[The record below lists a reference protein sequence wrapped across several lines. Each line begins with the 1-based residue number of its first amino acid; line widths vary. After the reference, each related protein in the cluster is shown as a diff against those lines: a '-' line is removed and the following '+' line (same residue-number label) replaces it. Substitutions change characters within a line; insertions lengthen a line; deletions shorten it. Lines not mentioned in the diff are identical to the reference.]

1 MRKNR
6 VEATER
12 VYDVLHDAG
21 LNPDH
26 QCFDDLMIGCMMA
39 ASLGSHAEVV
49 EIIAQSDTD
58 ERDPAAVAFDL
69 VDYAR
74 NCGVKNLEGLI
85 TKAVA
90 IAAAT
95 MALAYEN

>member
-1 MRKNR
+1 MRKNQ

-39 ASLGSHAEVV
+39 AEAGNYAEVV
-49 EIIAQSDTD
+49 DIIAQSDTD
-58 ERDPAAVAFDL
+58 GRDPAAVAFDL

-74 NCGVKNLEGLI
+74 NCGVKNLDGLI
-85 TKAVA
+85 SKAVA

>member
-39 ASLGSHAEVV
+39 AETGSHAEVV
-49 EIIAQSDTD
+49 EIIVQFDTD
-58 ERDPAAVAFDL
+58 ERSPAAVAFDL

-74 NCGVKNLEGLI
+74 NCGVKNLDGLI

-95 MALAYEN
+95 MALANED

>member
-1 MRKNR
+1 MRKKR

-21 LNPDH
+21 LDPDH
-26 QCFDDLMIGCMMA
+26 QCFDDLMIGCMKA
-39 ASLGSHAEVV
+39 AETGSHAEVV

-58 ERDPAAVAFDL
+58 ERDPATVAFDL

-74 NCGVKNLEGLI
+74 NCGVKNLDGLI

-95 MALAYEN
+95 MALAHEN

>member
-1 MRKNR
+1 MRRNR

-12 VYDVLHDAG
+12 LYDVLHDAG

-39 ASLGSHAEVV
+39 AESGDYREV
-49 EIIAQSDTD
+49 EDLIAQFDAD
-58 ERDPAAVAFDL
+58 DRDPAQVAYDL

-74 NCGVKNLEGLI
+74 NCGVKGLAGLM

-90 IAAAT
+90 IAKAT
-95 MALAYEN
+95 MAIGYED

>member
-39 ASLGSHAEVV
+39 AEAGNNAEVV
-49 EIIAQSDTD
+49 DIIAESDAD
-58 ERDPAAVAFDL
+58 GRDPAAVAFDL

-85 TKAVA
+85 VKAVA

-95 MALAYEN
+95 MAFAHEN

>member
-26 QCFDDLMIGCMMA
+26 QCFDDLMIGCMIA
-39 ASLGSHAEVV
+39 AEAGSYAEVV

-58 ERDPAAVAFDL
+58 GREPAAVAFDL

-74 NCGVKNLEGLI
+74 NCGVKNLDGLI

-95 MALAYEN
+95 MALAHED

>member
-12 VYDVLHDAG
+12 VYDVLYDAG
-21 LNPDH
+21 LSPDH
-26 QCFDDLMIGCMMA
+26 QCFDDLVLGCMMA
-39 ASLGSHAEVV
+39 AEAGNYAEVV
-49 EIIAQSDTD
+49 EIIAHGDTD
-58 ERDPAAVAFDL
+58 QRDPLIVAFDL

-95 MALAYEN
+95 MAFAYEN

>member
-39 ASLGSHAEVV
+39 AEAGNKAEVV
-49 EIIAQSDTD
+49 DIIAESDAD
-58 ERDPAAVAFDL
+58 GRDPAAVAFDL

-85 TKAVA
+85 AKAVA

-95 MALAYEN
+95 MAFAHEN

>member
-21 LNPDH
+21 LSPDH

-39 ASLGSHAEVV
+39 AEAGGNADV
-49 EIIAQSDTD
+49 EDIIAQTGTD
-58 ERDPAAVAFDL
+58 GRDPAAVAFDL

-74 NCGVKNLEGLI
+74 NCGVKNLAGLI

-95 MALAYEN
+95 MALAYED

>member
-39 ASLGSHAEVV
+39 AEAGNYAEVV
-49 EIIAQSDTD
+49 EIIAHDDTD
-58 ERDPAAVAFDL
+58 LRDPLIVAFDL

-95 MALAYEN
+95 MALAHED

>member
-21 LNPDH
+21 LSPDH

-39 ASLGSHAEVV
+39 AEAGGNAEVV
-49 EIIAQSDTD
+49 EIIAQSDAD
-58 ERDPAAVAFDL
+58 QRDPAAVAFDL

-74 NCGVKNLEGLI
+74 NCGVKNLDGLI

-95 MALAYEN
+95 MALAYED

>member
-39 ASLGSHAEVV
+39 AEAGSYAEVV

-58 ERDPAAVAFDL
+58 GRDPAAVAFDL

-74 NCGVKNLEGLI
+74 NCGVKNLDGLI
-85 TKAVA
+85 SKAVA

-95 MALAYEN
+95 MALAHEN